1 MSSAAPI
8 NQTDILLKRVRTLN
22 TLSYST
28 GSIVYYCVRDQRV
41 DQNAALLFA
50 QTLALKHK
58 VPLYVLFVLHPNYLN
73 ACERQYDFMFRGL
86 EEMEAKLR
94 KCNIPLCIEYGN
106 DVEEIEIFIKKY
118 KCGALVT
125 DFSPLKINRKWKDT
139 WAPSA
144 SLPVFEVDARN
155 IIPAW
160 IVSPKQEYGAYT
172 IRPKIHKLLT
182 EFLHPIPKI
191 KKMNEENVEGLK
203 PINWKKV
210 RTYFTFKKYPKKV
223 DWIVPGENEAQKT
236 LENFIESGLY
246 GYAEKRNDPNLNA
259 QSGLSPYITFGQISR
274 HKIALN
280 VLASKAPRVDKEAFL
295 EELIVRSEVA
305 ENFCFYNP
313 NYDNPKGFPV
323 WAKKTL
329 SEHVDDKREY
339 LYSRADFEKA
349 QTHDDLWNAA
359 QEEMVRS
366 GKMHGYMRM
375 YWAKKILEWTKSPEE
390 AMKIGI
396 YLNDTYELDGREP
409 NGYAG
414 IAWSI
419 GGVHDRAWFPRKVFG
434 TIRFMSEGGAQT
446 KFDLGAYVKKWTG
459 KEYAKKKKSK
469 HN

>member
-1 MSSAAPI
+1 MSSHVVI
-8 NQTDILLKRVRTLN
+8 NQTDVLLKRVRALN
-22 TLSYST
+22 TLSYGG

-58 VPLYVLFVLHPNYLN
+58 VSLSVLFVLYPNYLN
-73 ACERQYDFMFRGL
+73 ATERQYDFMFRGL
-86 EEMEAKLR
+86 EEMEFKLR
-94 KCNIPLCIEYGN
+94 SLNIPLYIEYGK
-106 DVEEIEIFIKKY
+106 DVEEIEKFVKKH

-125 DFSPLKINRKWKDT
+125 DFSPLRINREWKDV
-139 WAPSA
+139 WAPIA
-144 SLPVFEVDARN
+144 SVPVFEVDARN

-160 IVSPKQEYGAYT
+160 VVSSKQEYGAYT
-172 IRPKIHKLLT
+172 IRPKIHKLLP
-182 EFLHPIPKI
+182 EFLHSIPKI
-191 KKMNEENVEGLK
+191 KKMNEENLTNSRLT
-203 PINWKKV
+203 NWQKV
-210 RTYFTFKKYPKKV
+210 RTHFTFKEYPKKV
-223 DWIVPGENEAQKT
+223 DWIIPGEKAAQET
-236 LENFIESGLY
+236 LKKFIEDRLS
-246 GYAEKRNDPNLNA
+246 GYAEKRNDPNSNA

-274 HKIALN
+274 HKIAIEILG
-280 VLASKAPRVDKEAFL
+280 SKAPQVDKDAFL

-313 NYDNPKGFPV
+313 NYDNPKGFPS
-323 WAKKTL
+323 WAQKTL
-329 SEHVDDKREY
+329 SEHKNDVREY
-339 LYSRADFEKA
+339 IYSLGDFEKA

-359 QEEMVRS
+359 QEELLQT

-375 YWAKKILEWTKSPEE
+375 YWAKKILEWTKNSEE
-390 AMKIGI
+390 AMRIAI

-446 KFDLGAYVKKWTG
+446 KFDVGAYIKKWTG

-469 HN
+469 HD